1 MGMEQEALHG
11 FGEGRALQDVPKSH
25 ALGSLK
31 KGRKAGV
38 ASLQSAGS
46 REGSGEKSSRH
57 LG

>member
-1 MGMEQEALHG
+1 MPHG
-11 FGEGRALQDVPKSH
+11 FGEGRALQDVLRSH

-38 ASLQSAGS
+38 ASLWSAGS
-46 REGSGEKSSRH
+46 REESGEKPSRH